1 MHYKLLELSEHDIP
15 ATMII
20 QLSEEVDEI
29 PYGETTLLK
38 PTDVRDLEG
47 GWPEIA
53 QSFNVYMTRDGTMYL
68 ERKSRP
74 DFRNLM
80 DDQLTTCSERCISYR
95 DYGGDDGHDYADA
108 ATMLCNQ
115 MLQIHYDELASSS
128 DYATRNDRCLLALLN
143 LEPRPWAQACDGVSP
158 LIWEFIESTCGE
170 DPNYEGIPPFESIP
184 TLGDVPQY
192 GDQ

>member
-80 DDQLTTCSERCISYR
+80 DDQ
-95 DYGGDDGHDYADA
+95 
-108 ATMLCNQ
+108 
-115 MLQIHYDELASSS
+115 
-128 DYATRNDRCLLALLN
+128 
-143 LEPRPWAQACDGVSP
+143 
-158 LIWEFIESTCGE
+158 
-170 DPNYEGIPPFESIP
+170 
-184 TLGDVPQY
+184 
-192 GDQ
+192 